1 MSNISKDLKKKYQQL
16 VKAGDKAFKLLLE
29 QVEKP
34 IDEELSDDKA
44 RNAMKAKRE
53 CFMNAQTILDE
64 HRKIEAILTGDEI
77 DEDDSEFGGGHGKT
91 RKMIT

>member
-1 MSNISKDLKKKYQQL
+1 MSSVSKDLKKKYQQL

-53 CFMNAQTILDE
+53 CFMDAQTILDE
-64 HRKIEAILTGDEI
+64 TRKIEAILTGDEI
-77 DEDDSEFGGGHGKT
+77 DDDDSEFGAGHAEKHA
-91 RKMIT
+91 R